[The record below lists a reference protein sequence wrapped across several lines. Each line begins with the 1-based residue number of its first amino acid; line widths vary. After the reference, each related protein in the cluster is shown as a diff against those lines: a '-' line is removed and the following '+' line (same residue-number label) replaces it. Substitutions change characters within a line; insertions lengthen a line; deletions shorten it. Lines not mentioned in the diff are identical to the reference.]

1 MQLVEIEWKHERRGF
16 MKHDQHLHSQ
26 WYILFFAYNELI
38 KRDGWTNPV
47 KKMTWISIWWKLTL
61 IVQWLSTDWKKIINS
76 CVRVWKFFLFF
87 FFDSVWGSS
96 FFGQKLYHSC
106 KHMLG
111 N

>member
-1 MQLVEIEWKHERRGF
+1 MQLVEIEWKHEWRGF

-47 KKMTWISIWWKLTL
+47 KKNDMNFNLMEIDTHCSM
-61 IVQWLSTDWKKIINS
+61 IVYWLEEN
-76 CVRVWKFFLFF
+76 
-87 FFDSVWGSS
+87 
-96 FFGQKLYHSC
+96 
-106 KHMLG
+106 